1 MEQEWDKQK
10 EQLELKIDSFRTQVN
25 EKKEKL
31 EQARDKS
38 KRMETEYTQ
47 LIQETR
53 IGYDKKEQLI
63 QEYKKMPK
71 EGNRG
76 IYVAKIQ
83 EITQRYQQQRLELQ
97 KIIKEA
103 KQHEENIEVQI
114 ASLGRYYIELENSY
128 NADSKKNESL
138 SKQIFKI
145 YQEYRQIFEQTTQN
159 LKDLGNRKVEVR
171 GIEERVDLLAAK
183 QHKQGIEKLK

>member
-1 MEQEWDKQK
+1 MENAIEN
-10 EQLELKIDSFRTQVN
+10 FRNQVN

-53 IGYDKKEQLI
+53 IGYDKKEQLV

-76 IYVAKIQ
+76 IYVSKI
-83 EITQRYQQQRLELQ
+83 
-97 KIIKEA
+97 
-103 KQHEENIEVQI
+103 
-114 ASLGRYYIELENSY
+114 
-128 NADSKKNESL
+128 
-138 SKQIFKI
+138 
-145 YQEYRQIFEQTTQN
+145 
-159 LKDLGNRKVEVR
+159 
-171 GIEERVDLLAAK
+171 
-183 QHKQGIEKLK
+183 

>member
-103 KQHEENIEVQI
+103 KQHEENIEV
-114 ASLGRYYIELENSY
+114 
-128 NADSKKNESL
+128 
-138 SKQIFKI
+138 
-145 YQEYRQIFEQTTQN
+145 
-159 LKDLGNRKVEVR
+159 
-171 GIEERVDLLAAK
+171 
-183 QHKQGIEKLK
+183 